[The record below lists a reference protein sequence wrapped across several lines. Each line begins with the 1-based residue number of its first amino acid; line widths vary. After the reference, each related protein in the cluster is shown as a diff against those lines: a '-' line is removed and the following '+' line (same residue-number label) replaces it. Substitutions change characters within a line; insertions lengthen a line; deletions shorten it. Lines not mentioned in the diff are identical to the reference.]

1 MSVFLGQEGQHVVL
15 DQQRQ
20 YGKAYPVPYQHSED
34 NNKSG
39 IVNRQLNKSFLKDLA
54 LMLDV
59 LQGIS
64 ILSEALQSRAE
75 NTVTAKKLLKRTIS
89 SFQQLK
95 ECLGCYVKQV
105 EVVIET
111 ISFSQVNFV
120 ENRVYGSLLRDKLIQ
135 HILTMQ
141 DNLLNTQHTFNKKHQ
156 NYKFVLSDGS

>member
-1 MSVFLGQEGQHVVL
+1 VFLGQEGQHVVL

-34 NNKSG
+34 NKSG
-39 IVNRQLNKSFLKDLA
+39 IVNRQQNKSFLKDLA

-59 LQGIS
+59 LQEIS

-135 HILTMQ
+135 QIILTMQ